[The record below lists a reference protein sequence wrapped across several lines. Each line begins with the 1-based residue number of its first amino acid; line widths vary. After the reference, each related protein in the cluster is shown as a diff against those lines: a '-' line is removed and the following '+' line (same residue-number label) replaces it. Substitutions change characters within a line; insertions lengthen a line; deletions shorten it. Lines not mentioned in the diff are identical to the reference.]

1 VFPSLPISEFLSAA
15 QTLPVIDVRSPA
27 EFEKGHIPG
36 AHNIPLF
43 SNEER
48 ALVGT
53 RYKQQGK
60 DSAVLLGLEFV
71 GPKMASFVK
80 QAAAL
85 SKGRKLLVHC
95 WRGGM
100 RSSSFCWLLNT
111 AGIEACTL
119 RKGYK
124 AYRHLV
130 QKSFEAPLQ
139 MIVLGGETGSGKT
152 DMLKQ
157 IAARG
162 EQFIDLEGLAHHKGS
177 SFGALGQAAQ
187 PSVEAFENL
196 LAACIAKTDPARR
209 VWVEDESR
217 SIGRVFVPPAFWAQM
232 KSAPLLRVEIP
243 REERIKRL
251 LSEYGSFSKEELA
264 AAVTRIEKRLGGLS
278 TKQCIDALEAG
289 DLQTV
294 ASVTLDYYDKAYH
307 HNHAGKEVQ
316 ERLSM
321 IHIGKDD
328 PSFAADTILAYANEH
343 IQYGK

>member
-1 VFPSLPISEFLSAA
+1 
-15 QTLPVIDVRSPA
+15 
-27 EFEKGHIPG
+27 
-36 AHNIPLF
+36 
-43 SNEER
+43 
-48 ALVGT
+48 
-53 RYKQQGK
+53 
-60 DSAVLLGLEFV
+60 
-71 GPKMASFVK
+71 
-80 QAAAL
+80 
-85 SKGRKLLVHC
+85 
-95 WRGGM
+95 
-100 RSSSFCWLLNT
+100 
-111 AGIEACTL
+111 
-119 RKGYK
+119 
-124 AYRHLV
+124 
-130 QKSFEAPLQ
+130 